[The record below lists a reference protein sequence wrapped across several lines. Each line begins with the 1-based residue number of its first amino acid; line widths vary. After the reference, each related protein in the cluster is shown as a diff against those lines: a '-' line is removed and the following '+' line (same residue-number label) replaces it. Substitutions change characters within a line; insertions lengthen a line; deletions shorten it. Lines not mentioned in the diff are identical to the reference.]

1 MRAPRPRPGQSP
13 PALPSSK
20 TLPSSRTSF
29 NAGERPRDSEQ
40 KIALGERALLLEPAL
55 SNWTLNIARDSLK
68 GELWFGLGSEYAN
81 RALGV
86 RAENLEKAIAH
97 FESALTVFTREADP
111 QNWASAHNNVGIAYW
126 GRIRGDRAD
135 NQEKAIGHFEAALT
149 VFSRDAFPLPWA
161 QLENN
166 LAATYWN
173 RIRGQRAANIEA
185 AIAHFEEALTVF
197 TRESTPLLWASAQNN
212 LGSAYQGRIQGERA
226 DNREKAIAHIEAAL
240 TVFTR
245 EATPREW
252 AQSERNLALAYLDR
266 IGGERAANVEAAIAH
281 LEAARGVFTQE
292 AFPQE
297 WATTERGVGNAYASR
312 PGGDRM
318 GNRRTAI
325 AAYESALTVFTRDA
339 SPLDHMR
346 TARSLGREYLEAGD
360 WAKAGEAYASAREAF
375 LLLFNQGL
383 EESETR
389 ALIADAGPLFAEAA
403 FTALERGDAETAL
416 LLADEGRARLL
427 SVSLR
432 LQGLELPAEQRG
444 RLDRLRAQIRAAR
457 ADVEATHGPDHD
469 AALDNLIDLRQDLLD
484 LVTAAKGTER
494 KRASALE
501 RARAAAGAKSVL
513 AVPIITDMGG
523 KIVVMTETRN
533 GKGLTVVDVPEL
545 TTQRL
550 STLLAGEG
558 DGGPSGWLA
567 AYFINYLDR
576 VEQKRRWP
584 EWAAAI
590 DDLGPELWRLFGAR
604 LDAALNQRGVKPGTR
619 LVWLPSGWLG
629 VLPLGLAQDPA
640 SGRRLADDYE
650 IVYAPN
656 LEALAAANE
665 AITGEAGPAT
675 LAVVINPTGD
685 LPGTEKEGAL
695 VASHF
700 ASKARTVLKRD
711 AATPEAVLAALKGRT
726 HWHFASHGTFSWT
739 DPRRSALLMAGLQ
752 RLSVDRLLAAD
763 GLGHPRLV
771 VLSACE
777 TGLTEIT
784 ANPDEFIGLP
794 GTFLAL
800 GAAGVIGT
808 LWPVNDA
815 ATALLIAKFYE
826 LHREAGLAPPAA
838 LSKAQAW
845 LRQSTRDELD
855 AYAQAAAGQGRLEG
869 RHLAEIGEELGA
881 EGLAQTRSKALAEW
895 ATRDGRASGASH
907 SAELSD
913 PDHPYAHP
921 YYWAGFIYTGL

>member
-1 MRAPRPRPGQSP
+1 LAVFAQSAPRAWAE
-13 PALPSSK
+13 PA
-20 TLPSSRTSF
+20 
-29 NAGERPRDSEQ
+29 AEQ
-40 KIALGERALLLEPAL
+40 QKAAELADLFQRWRETQDAEEKIALGERALLLEPKL
-55 SNWTLNIARDSLK
+55 SLWTFNIARDSLK
-68 GELWFGLGSEYAN
+68 GELWFGLGSAYAS

-86 RAENLEKAIAH
+86 RAENLEKSIAH

-111 QNWASAHNNVGIAYW
+111 QNWASTHNNAGIAYW

-135 NQEKAIGHFEAALT
+135 NQERAIAHFEAALT
-149 VFSRDAFPLPWA
+149 VFTREAFPQPWA

-166 LAATYWN
+166 LAATYFN

-185 AIAHFEEALTVF
+185 AIEHFEQALTVL
-197 TRESTPLLWASAQNN
+197 TREAAPQLWAAAQNN
-212 LGSAYQGRIQGERA
+212 LGSAYQGRVQGERA
-226 DNREKAIAHIEAAL
+226 QNRDKAIEHIEAAL
-240 TVFTR
+240 TVFMR

-252 AQSERNLALAYLDR
+252 AQSKRNLALAYLDR
-266 IGGERAANVEAAIAH
+266 TSGERAENVEAAIAH
-281 LEAARGVFTQE
+281 LKDALTVFTE
-292 AFPQE
+292 DAFPQE
-297 WATTERGVGNAYASR
+297 WGTTQRALGNAYASR
-312 PGGDRM
+312 PSGERTS
-318 GNRRTAI
+318 NRHTAI
-325 AAYESALTVFTRDA
+325 AAYQGALTVFTRDA

-346 TARSLGREYLEAGD
+346 TARSLGREHLEAGD

-403 FTALERGDAETAL
+403 FTALNRGEPETAL

-427 SVSLR
+427 SVSLK
-432 LQGLELPAEQRG
+432 LQGLELPDEQRI
-444 RLDRLRAQIRAAR
+444 RLDRLRAEIRAAR
-457 ADVEATHGPDHD
+457 ADVEATHGPEHA
-469 AALDNLIDLRQDLLD
+469 AALDKLIDLRQDLLD
-484 LVTAAKGTER
+484 LVTAAQGAER
-494 KRASALE
+494 KGASALD
-501 RARAAAGAKSVL
+501 RARAAVGAESVI
-513 AVPIITDMGG
+513 AVPIVTDMGG
-523 KIVVMTETRN
+523 KIVMT
-533 GKGLTVVDVPEL
+533 GVGKDKGLAVIDAPEL

-550 STLLAGEG
+550 SALLAGEG
-558 DGGPSGWLA
+558 DDATSGWLA

-576 VEQKRRWP
+576 VEQRRRWP

-604 LDAALNQRGVKPGTR
+604 LDASLKQRGVKPGTR

-629 VLPLGLAQDPA
+629 VLPLGLAQDPS
-640 SGRRLADDYE
+640 SGRRLADAYE

-656 LEALAAANE
+656 LEALAAAHD
-665 AITGEAGPAT
+665 AVARDTAASS

-685 LPGTEKEGAL
+685 LPGTEKEGSL

-700 ASKARTVLKRD
+700 ASAARTVLKRD
-711 AATPEAVLAALKGRT
+711 AATPDAVLAALKGRT
-726 HWHFASHGTFSWT
+726 HWHFASHGTFSWS
-739 DPRRSALLMAGLQ
+739 DPRRSALVMAGMA
-752 RLSVDRLLAAD
+752 RLSVDRLLGAD

-815 ATALLIAKFYE
+815 ATALLIAKFYD
-826 LHREAGLAPPAA
+826 LHKGAGLAPPAA

-869 RHLAEIGEELGA
+869 RHLAEIGEELGSG
-881 EGLAQTRSKALAEW
+881 GLAQSRNRALAEW
-895 ATRDGRASGASH
+895 TKRDSSASLSPS
-907 SAELSD
+907 SADLSD
-913 PDHPYAHP
+913 PERPYAHP